1 MLRDLGGGIRQ
12 GLAEVLWPA
21 PPKGNMATPQDH
33 LCPQPI
39 TALAR
44 ARQTVNH
51 QGSSAGLMI
60 W

>member
-1 MLRDLGGGIRQ
+1 M
-12 GLAEVLWPA
+12 V
-21 PPKGNMATPQDH
+21 TPQDH